1 MRSFTIVLLLVLVA
15 DASAQEVRR
24 AGYDAPLSGM
34 NAPSTP
40 PAQPR
45 IPLSR
50 PSNGSRD
57 DNSSAVN
64 TLSRPASIP
73 RSALT
78 VLGSLGMVLGLF
90 FIGAW
95 IMRRGIPTS
104 AQRLPLDVFES
115 LGRVP
120 LSKGQH
126 AQLLK
131 LGNKIV
137 LVSISATGTDT
148 ITEVNDQTEVERIA
162 AACRSSQHAEA
173 PETFRRLYERFA
185 GNKTTYV
192 ATQRSR
198 IAAGIDD
205 GEIADA

>member
-1 MRSFTIVLLLVLVA
+1 MRLFTIVLLLVLFV
-15 DASAQEVRR
+15 DVNAQDVRR
-24 AGYDAPLSGM
+24 AGYDAPLSGL

-40 PAQPR
+40 PSQPR

-50 PSNGSRD
+50 PSQGSRD
-57 DNSSAVN
+57 DHATGTNS
-64 TLSRPASIP
+64 LSRPASVP

-95 IMRRGIPTS
+95 IMRRGVPTS
-104 AQRLPLDVFES
+104 AQRLPIDVFES

-148 ITEVNDQTEVERIA
+148 ITEVNDPAEVERIA
-162 AACRSSQHAEA
+162 AACRTSQHTEA

-185 GNKTTYV
+185 GNKTSYAT
-192 ATQRSR
+192 TQRSR

>member
-1 MRSFTIVLLLVLVA
+1 MRSFTIVLLLVLVTE
-15 DASAQEVRR
+15 SNAQDVRR
-24 AGYDAPLSGM
+24 AGYEAPLSGM

-64 TLSRPASIP
+64 TLSRPASVP

-78 VLGSLGMVLGLF
+78 VLGSLGIVVGLF
-90 FIGAW
+90 FVGAW
-95 IMRRGIPTS
+95 VMRRGMPTS
-104 AQRLPLDVFES
+104 TQRLPIDVFES

-148 ITEVNDQTEVERIA
+148 ITEVNDPDEVERIA
-162 AACRSSQHAEA
+162 AACRTSQHTEA

-185 GNKTTYV
+185 GNKTSYAT
-192 ATQRSR
+192 TQRSR
-198 IAAGIDD
+198 IAGGIDD
-205 GEIADA
+205 GETADA